1 MIRDIIRKLKDI
13 DTFRPKNTLN
23 ILVKIIKKLLY
34 KEDLWR
40 KKFTELLERFQIM
53 FRDNKSKSAIEV
65 TVFNNLLM
73 NSISNTFLPNKK
85 LFIVL

>member
-23 ILVKIIKKLLY
+23 ILVRIIKKLLY

-65 TVFNNLLM
+65 AVFNNLLM
-73 NSISNTFLPNKK
+73 KSISNMFLPNKK

>member
-65 TVFNNLLM
+65 AVFNNLLM
-73 NSISNTFLPNKK
+73 KSISNMFLPNKK